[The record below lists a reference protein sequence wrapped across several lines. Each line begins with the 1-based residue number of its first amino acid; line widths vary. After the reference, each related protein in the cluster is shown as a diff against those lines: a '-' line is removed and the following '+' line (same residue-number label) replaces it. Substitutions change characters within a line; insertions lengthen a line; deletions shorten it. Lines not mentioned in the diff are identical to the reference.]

1 MAADQQK
8 AAHETTKHD
17 HKAHETQKKAKF
29 EIKPL
34 YILAAIIVIGVIY
47 LAISSTSAKAAGVS
61 APVVATGDNISVEYT
76 GTFTNGTVFD
86 TNAGNGKPPLTFKVG
101 GGQLIQGFD
110 MGVIGMSLNETK
122 NITIPPEQAYGPVDP
137 SLIIPVPLS
146 AFGNQSSS
154 IKLGDQISTI
164 ISGIQRRGVVTS
176 LNATVATVNFNAPLA
191 GQTLIFKIKVLSIQK
206 G

>member
-1 MAADQQK
+1 MAE
-8 AAHETTKHD
+8 HEAKPVHHTERHE
-17 HKAHETQKKAKF
+17 HKAQEVQNRSKF

-47 LAISSTSAKAAGVS
+47 LAINSTSAKASGAA
-61 APVVATGDNISVEYT
+61 APILVAAGDNISVEYT
-76 GTFTNGTVFD
+76 GTFQNGTIFD
-86 TNAGNGKPPLTFKVG
+86 TNAGNGKPPLKFTVG

-146 AFGNQSSS
+146 AFGNKSSS
-154 IKLGDQISTI
+154 IKVGDGIS
-164 ISGIQRRGVVTS
+164 
-176 LNATVATVNFNAPLA
+176 
-191 GQTLIFKIKVLSIQK
+191 
-206 G
+206 

>member
-1 MAADQQK
+1 MAE
-8 AAHETTKHD
+8 HETKPVHEATKHE
-17 HKAHETQKKAKF
+17 HKAHETAKKQGFA
-29 EIKPL
+29 IKPL

-47 LAISSTSAKAAGVS
+47 LAINSTSAKASGAA
-61 APVVATGDNISVEYT
+61 APILVAAGDNISVEYT
-76 GTFTNGTVFD
+76 GTFQNGTVFD

-146 AFGNQSSS
+146 AFGNKSSS
-154 IKLGDQISTI
+154 VKVGAGISTI
-164 ISGIQRRGVVTS
+164 ISGIQRQGVVTA
-176 LNATVATVNFNAPLA
+176 LNATVATVDFNAPLA

-206 G
+206 